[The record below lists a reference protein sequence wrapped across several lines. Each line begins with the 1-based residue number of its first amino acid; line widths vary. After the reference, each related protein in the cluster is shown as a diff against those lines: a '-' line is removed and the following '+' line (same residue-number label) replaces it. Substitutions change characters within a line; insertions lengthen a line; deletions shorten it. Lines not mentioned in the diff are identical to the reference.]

1 MIGTFNDGMFS
12 DGRFS
17 DGAFSGGT
25 FCMWLFFIFYL
36 FYVSEP
42 LVTVLIRIYPFFN
55 VDPCGSGS
63 ETLVRGQP
71 SLNCDC
77 IVGKGR
83 S

>member
-1 MIGTFNDGMFS
+1 MMGCLVMAGLVMGRLVV
-12 DGRFS
+12 GRFVC
-17 DGAFSGGT
+17 GYF
-25 FCMWLFFIFYL
+25 LFFL